1 MYIPSPY
8 RVTLEPDAV
17 VLLDFG
23 DEVVRPLDVFGSG
36 VAQEVDF
43 AGAEGGKVFGRGN
56 ARGSISWERIKQ
68 FNSHEQAQGWKF
80 ALMATVPRGVTRS
93 LLVEI
98 ENGASFRLESFVLT
112 DVTPQEV
119 VRLGFPLQESY
130 SGTWAGVTVVTNT
143 GLGGVSMSNISETHS
158 AISDSHLLFEPS

>member
-1 MYIPSPY
+1 
-8 RVTLEPDAV
+8 
-17 VLLDFG
+17 
-23 DEVVRPLDVFGSG
+23 
-36 VAQEVDF
+36 
-43 AGAEGGKVFGRGN
+43 
-56 ARGSISWERIKQ
+56 
-68 FNSHEQAQGWKF
+68 
-80 ALMATVPRGVTRS
+80 
-93 LLVEI
+93 